1 MVWVRKWIGRL
12 SALFDEPA
20 AFSEFHPNFEPE
32 QFHEL
37 IGFNSSGSVWLSDTE
52 LVVRDL
58 LGNVVRRVPFELSGG
73 TNERGWTLFRTH
85 LQSAGQRYALL
96 GSYIS
101 FDSVRLLRINLE
113 NFECVLMPKNLP
125 VCLSHNF
132 SPDASYFFW
141 LVGEEVFRRPFDLD
155 SMDLPENRKPT
166 QLTTLSSSETVA
178 ICCSWKKT
186 GCSNFWRSCGALE
199 AVSTAQMKEMLADES
214 LPDRN
219 LHLSIPI
226 HCEELENYDFRV
238 QPIVLASQSLRNR
251 SLAIL
256 ANCSSEQKCF
266 VRDKLPDPE
275 TRSIF
280 DEFHVWWRERAS
292 DHAVAWSQN
301 GICGTVCD
309 QAFFNSDD
317 GATVGSIRATCRG

>member
-1 MVWVRKWIGRL
+1 
-12 SALFDEPA
+12 
-20 AFSEFHPNFEPE
+20 
-32 QFHEL
+32 
-37 IGFNSSGSVWLSDTE
+37 
-52 LVVRDL
+52 
-58 LGNVVRRVPFELSGG
+58 
-73 TNERGWTLFRTH
+73 
-85 LQSAGQRYALL
+85 
-96 GSYIS
+96 
-101 FDSVRLLRINLE
+101 LRINLE

-155 SMDLPENRKPT
+155 SMDFTGESQT
-166 QLTTLSSSETVA
+166 HTVDHPLL
-178 ICCSWKKT
+178 IRNGGDLLFVEKDGMLK
-186 GCSNFWRSCGALE
+186 FWRSCGALE